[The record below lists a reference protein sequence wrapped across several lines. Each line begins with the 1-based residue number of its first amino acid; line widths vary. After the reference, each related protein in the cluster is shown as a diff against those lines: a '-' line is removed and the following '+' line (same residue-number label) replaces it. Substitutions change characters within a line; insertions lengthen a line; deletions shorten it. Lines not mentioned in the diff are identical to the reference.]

1 MKSEKKLIVLYILQI
16 LEKYSDQDHYLTQ
29 KQIIDLLE
37 KEYEISEARVRQ
49 IDDQVRYQERH
60 KTPYVAEIATAC
72 RELEAAKW
80 MNGRIQH
87 ALCQGRLNVKNR
99 WRKLTRE
106 DMLKLRN
113 IGEKAADIIEYAQK
127 L

>member
-1 MKSEKKLIVLYILQI
+1 MSHEKLDRNREIHAKHKQGM
-16 LEKYSDQDHYLTQ
+16 SYL
-29 KQIIDLLE
+29 DLA
-37 KEYEISEARVRQ
+37 KEYKISDARVRQ
-49 IDDQVRYQERH
+49 IDGQVRYQELH
-60 KTPYVAEIATAC
+60 KTPDVVEIEIAC
-72 RELEAAKW
+72 RELEATEW
-80 MNGRIQH
+80 MNGRIQW
-87 ALCQGRLNVKNR
+87 ALRQQHLNVKNR

>member
-1 MKSEKKLIVLYILQI
+1 MSHEKLDRNREIRAKHKQGV
-16 LEKYSDQDHYLTQ
+16 SYL
-29 KQIIDLLE
+29 DLA
-37 KEYEISEARVRQ
+37 KEYGISEARVRQ
-49 IDDQVRYQERH
+49 IDDQVRYQELH
-60 KTPYVAEIATAC
+60 KTSDVVEIGIAC
-72 RELEAAKW
+72 RELGTTEW
-80 MNGRIQH
+80 MNGRIQS
-87 ALCQGRLNVKNR
+87 ALRQQHLNVKNR

>member
-1 MKSEKKLIVLYILQI
+1 MSHEKLDRNREIHAKHKQGM
-16 LEKYSDQDHYLTQ
+16 SYL
-29 KQIIDLLE
+29 DLA

-60 KTPYVAEIATAC
+60 KTTYVAEIATAC